1 MGEIMCDCWLGIL
14 NSYDQSEA
22 NNLFMSNI
30 KERLEERSYHSIHS
44 IDMTIISNG
53 FKAFSSKDYIDRR
66 KGLATLFNFCP
77 LCGLKI
83 NWSEIRKNCG

>member
-30 KERLEERSYHSIHS
+30 KERLEERSQLSIA
-44 IDMTIISNG
+44 MAAISNG
-53 FKAFSSKDYIDRR
+53 FKAFSPKDYIDRR
-66 KGLATLFNFCP
+66 KGLSTLFNFCP

-83 NWSEIRKNCG
+83 NWSGIRKNCG